1 MRKFLLIFIFMI
13 AVMAVLASTE
23 LRHDFGVVSGVGGG
37 VSHRFWLHAEGDKS
51 MSIIDIRTSCGCVA
65 GEWDERTADPGD
77 SLYVDVRFDPTGR
90 YGYQEKSVY
99 VATTTGRYRLDL
111 VARVV
116 ASDTTLSRYFPY
128 RHGDVSLSAS
138 RVEFRGVQPGDSP
151 VEMVEVYNAG
161 VDTLALRIEG
171 PSWLKAHHWRDL
183 LPPGESEPISLQALT
198 PGLLADGLLSGT
210 APRAEGL
217 VIADTLRIAGAPLPV
232 TLTLD
237 SALSTALPG
246 GALFLYCSR
255 QFGCRSALGAGTWGW
270 HLGLHSGLAHGAA
283 LGAALGAGRLSG
295 ALGCMKKACGGNAT
309 GFGRRGR
316 DSNSW

>member
-128 RHGDVSLSAS
+128 RHGDVCLSAS

-151 VEMVEVYNAG
+151 VEMVEVYNSG

-171 PSWLKAHHWRDL
+171 PSWLKAHHWCDL

-198 PGLLADGLLSGT
+198 PRLLADGLLSGT

-237 SALSTALPG
+237 SALSTA
-246 GALFLYCSR
+246 S
-255 QFGCRSALGAGTWGW
+255 
-270 HLGLHSGLAHGAA
+270 GLRLDSGLASLRHSGHYQAMESLDTVTFAPA
-283 LGAALGAGRLSG
+283 LGLGPGVALGLGLGATLGARPGGSVSLLFSTVWLSS
-295 ALGCMKKACGGNAT
+295 LEFSLLCV
-309 GFGRRGR
+309 
-316 DSNSW
+316 

>member
-23 LRHDFGVVSGVGGG
+23 LRHDFGVVSGIGGG

-65 GEWDERTADPGD
+65 GEWDERTADSGD

-128 RHGDVSLSAS
+128 RHGDVCLSAS

-198 PGLLADGLLSGT
+198 PRLLADGLLSGT

-232 TLTLD
+232 TLTSTLD
-237 SALSTALPG
+237 SALSTA
-246 GALFLYCSR
+246 
-255 QFGCRSALGAGTWGW
+255 SALGP
-270 HLGLHSGLAHGAA
+270 GLCFFTVLDSLAVEP
-283 LGAALGAGRLSG
+283 
-295 ALGCMKKACGGNAT
+295 
-309 GFGRRGR
+309 
-316 DSNSW
+316 

>member
-128 RHGDVSLSAS
+128 RHGDVCLSAS

-198 PGLLADGLLSGT
+198 PRLLADGLLSGT

-255 QFGCRSALGAGTWGW
+255 QFGCRALNFLCYAY
-270 HLGLHSGLAHGAA
+270 
-283 LGAALGAGRLSG
+283 R
-295 ALGCMKKACGGNAT
+295 
-309 GFGRRGR
+309 
-316 DSNSW
+316 

>member
-128 RHGDVSLSAS
+128 RQGDVCLSAS

-198 PGLLADGLLSGT
+198 PDLLADGLLSGT

-237 SALSTALPG
+237 SELSTASGLRLDFGLASLCHSGHYQAMESLDTVTFAPAL

-255 QFGCRSALGAGTWGW
+255 QFGCRALNFLCYAY
-270 HLGLHSGLAHGAA
+270 
-283 LGAALGAGRLSG
+283 R
-295 ALGCMKKACGGNAT
+295 
-309 GFGRRGR
+309 
-316 DSNSW
+316 

>member
-13 AVMAVLASTE
+13 AVMAVMASTE

-128 RHGDVSLSAS
+128 RQGDVCLSAS

-198 PGLLADGLLSGT
+198 PDLLADGLLSGT

-237 SALSTALPG
+237 SALSTASGLRLDSGLASLCHSGHYQAMESLDTVTFAP
-246 GALFLYCSR
+246 
-255 QFGCRSALGAGTWGW
+255 ALGARLGGSTWARFGGDTRGSAR
-270 HLGLHSGLAHGAA
+270 GLCFFTVLDSLAVEP
-283 LGAALGAGRLSG
+283 
-295 ALGCMKKACGGNAT
+295 
-309 GFGRRGR
+309 
-316 DSNSW
+316 

>member
-65 GEWDERTADPGD
+65 GEWDERTAYPGD

-111 VARVV
+111 EARVV

-128 RHGDVSLSAS
+128 RHGDVCLSAS

-198 PGLLADGLLSGT
+198 PRLLADGLLLGT

-237 SALSTALPG
+237 SALSTA
-246 GALFLYCSR
+246 
-255 QFGCRSALGAGTWGW
+255 SARGLCFFTVLDSLAVDR
-270 HLGLHSGLAHGAA
+270 HLGFGPGE
-283 LGAALGAGRLSG
+283 ALGAGRL
-295 ALGCMKKACGGNAT
+295 GG
-309 GFGRRGR
+309 
-316 DSNSW
+316 

>member
-65 GEWDERTADPGD
+65 GEWDERTAYPGD

-128 RHGDVSLSAS
+128 RHGDVCLSAS

-198 PGLLADGLLSGT
+198 PRLLADGLLSGT

-237 SALSTALPG
+237 SALSTASGLRLDSGLASLRHSGYYQAMESLDTVAFAPAL
-246 GALFLYCSR
+246 GALFFYCSR
-255 QFGCRSALGAGTWGW
+255 QFGCRALNFLCYAY
-270 HLGLHSGLAHGAA
+270 
-283 LGAALGAGRLSG
+283 R
-295 ALGCMKKACGGNAT
+295 
-309 GFGRRGR
+309 
-316 DSNSW
+316 

>member
-128 RHGDVSLSAS
+128 RHGDVCLSAS

-198 PGLLADGLLSGT
+198 PDLLADGLLSGT

-237 SALSTALPG
+237 SALSTASGLRLDSGLRLASGLASLRHSGYYQAMESLDTVTFAPAL

-255 QFGCRSALGAGTWGW
+255 QFGCRALNFLCYAY
-270 HLGLHSGLAHGAA
+270 
-283 LGAALGAGRLSG
+283 R
-295 ALGCMKKACGGNAT
+295 
-309 GFGRRGR
+309 
-316 DSNSW
+316 